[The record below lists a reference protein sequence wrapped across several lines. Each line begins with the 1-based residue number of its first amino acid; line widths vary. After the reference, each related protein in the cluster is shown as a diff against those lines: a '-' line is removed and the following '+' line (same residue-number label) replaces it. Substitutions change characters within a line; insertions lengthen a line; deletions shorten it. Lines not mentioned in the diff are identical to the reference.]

1 MVGDKADHVEEI
13 TFQVWITIRKF
24 REVIF
29 KLFSW
34 KVYEKVSFYFELVIF
49 IFAQSMGSGYV
60 PAGHSGGNNGSCE
73 PEGPK
78 IGSQYYHEQDHGCV

>member
-1 MVGDKADHVEEI
+1 MVGEWADQVEEI
-13 TFQVWITIRKF
+13 TFLVWITTRKF

-49 IFAQSMGSGYV
+49 IFTQPVGSGYV
-60 PAGHSGGNNGSCE
+60 SARHSGGNNGSCE
-73 PEGPK
+73 SQGPETV
-78 IGSQYYHEQDHGCV
+78 SQ

>member
-1 MVGDKADHVEEI
+1 MGGDWVDQVEE
-13 TFQVWITIRKF
+13 TKFLVWITIRKF

-49 IFAQSMGSGYV
+49 IFTQPVGSGYV
-60 PAGHSGGNNGSCE
+60 SARHSGGNNGSCE
-73 PEGPK
+73 SEGPK
-78 IGSQYYHEQDHGCV
+78 IGSQFYHE

>member
-1 MVGDKADHVEEI
+1 MVGDWADKVEE
-13 TFQVWITIRKF
+13 TAFPFWITIRKF

-49 IFAQSMGSGYV
+49 IFTQPVGSRNV
-60 PAGHSGGNNGSCE
+60 PARNSGGNNGSC
-73 PEGPK
+73 
-78 IGSQYYHEQDHGCV
+78 